1 MGRTPSQGR
10 ASGPPHEIEPGPRL
24 VLRFALYAGVVLLSA
39 GLAIAW
45 LVNREV
51 AGRAERTVESQAR
64 AVVSASLDNR
74 LRASD
79 FSRPVSGGRRAAL
92 DDLFRK
98 SILIPGVVG
107 GRLLGP
113 KGTITYAANHR
124 LIGTKLRRPGELG
137 RALRGKVSRRVTHA
151 TTWRGRR
158 NVKVLRV
165 VVPVRLTQGARPI
178 GAVELDQDYRA
189 VAVSID
195 DARWRL
201 AAILTLALLA
211 LYLALFPILRRV
223 TSQLEARNRR
233 LREHADERG
242 RLLEAERVARA
253 EAESVQRLLSE
264 QNERLRELD
273 GLKDEFISLVS
284 HELRTP
290 LTSIRG
296 YLELVLA
303 DGALTHEHRRYLG
316 IVDRNSERLLHLVS
330 DLLFLAQ
337 VDAGKLA
344 FDVAP
349 VDLEEIV
356 EQCVETS
363 LPVADA
369 KGIALTAR
377 TMHLPEVQGD
387 RARLVQVLDNL
398 VSNAVKFTPGGGR
411 VEVRLKEVDGAAVV
425 EVEDTGLGFS
435 NDEQEKLFE
444 RFFRSSRAEQ
454 NAIPGTGLGLAI
466 VKAIVERHGGQIEL
480 DSTENAGTTVRVR
493 LPVAQRD
500 LDTVAPRG
508 RRLTGE
514 SPRTGISGP
523 VIRLSHETLPAS
535 TPQSPK

>member
-1 MGRTPSQGR
+1 MVETSSQGR
-10 ASGPPHEIEPGPRL
+10 ASGPPHGIEPRPRL
-24 VLRFALYAGVVLLSA
+24 VLRFALYTGAVLLAA

-64 AVVSASLDNR
+64 AVVSANLDSR

-79 FSRPVSGGRRAAL
+79 FSAPVSSERRAKL

-107 GRLLGP
+107 GRLVGP
-113 KGTITYAANHR
+113 NATITYAANHA
-124 LIGTKLRRPGELG
+124 LIGTKGRRPAEVGQ
-137 RALRGKVSRRVTHA
+137 ALRGKVTRRVTRA

-165 VVPVRLTQGARPI
+165 VIPVRLAESSRPI
-178 GAVELDQDYRA
+178 GVVELDQDYTA
-189 VAVSID
+189 AAVSID

-201 AAILTLALLA
+201 AAILTLALLS

-223 TSQLEARNRR
+223 TGQLEARNRR
-233 LREHADERG
+233 LSEHAEERG
-242 RLLEAERVARA
+242 RLLEAERAARA
-253 EAESVQRLLSE
+253 EAESVQRLLVE

-296 YLELVLA
+296 YLEIVLA
-303 DGALTHEHRRYLG
+303 DDVLADEHRRYLG

-344 FDVAP
+344 FELAP

-356 EQCVETS
+356 EECVEAS
-363 LPVADA
+363 LPSAGV

-377 TMHLPEVQGD
+377 TEQLPKLQGD
-387 RARLVQVLDNL
+387 RARLAQVLDNL
-398 VSNAVKFTPGGGR
+398 VSNALKFTPSGGR
-411 VEVRLKEVDGAAVV
+411 VDVRLRAFDGAAVI
-425 EVEDTGLGFS
+425 EIEDTGLGLAKE
-435 NDEQEKLFE
+435 EQDKLFE
-444 RFFRSSRAEQ
+444 RFFRSSRAEE

-466 VKAIVERHGGQIEL
+466 AKAIVERHGGRIEL
-480 DSTENAGTTVRVR
+480 DGAVNVGTTVRVE
-493 LPVAQRD
+493 LPLPQREIR
-500 LDTVAPRG
+500 VS
-508 RRLTGE
+508 RRE
-514 SPRTGISGP
+514 I
-523 VIRLSHETLPAS
+523 AA
-535 TPQSPK
+535 